1 MYNAHQYLIKRQQLG
16 TQSDNKYG
24 IWKFSRKKKKS
35 LLNSILYRIFVRLPF
50 DNSRKF
56 KFFSEMSWLFRR
68 MAFEQ
73 AHLDK
78 PDIDY
83 TPYKVRDNFITAYL
97 ESDNN
102 VVDLGCGTA
111 EYSRIAAPH
120 VSSVIAVDYDKNILE
135 VAKTLTNDKNVSFL
149 SDEVFSWLSKTDD
162 DYDVVL
168 CAHIIEHLDDPV
180 MFLSDCKKFFKS
192 IYIEVP
198 DNDQDEH
205 SFIREIHGLDPIYND
220 ADHIWEFK
228 RNDLHKIFSDLDFQ
242 IIEEQYIHGVM
253 RFWLRC

>member
-1 MYNAHQYLIKRQQLG
+1 M
-16 TQSDNKYG
+16 
-24 IWKFSRKKKKS
+24 
-35 LLNSILYRIFVRLPF
+35 
-50 DNSRKF
+50 
-56 KFFSEMSWLFRR
+56 
-68 MAFEQ
+68 
-73 AHLDK
+73 
-78 PDIDY
+78 
-83 TPYKVRDNFITAYL
+83 
-97 ESDNN
+97 
-102 VVDLGCGTA
+102 GCGTA

-180 MFLSDCKKFFKS
+180 MFLSDCKNFFKS